1 MSNNLLTTFN
11 DHLMEFIDDILRVFP
26 NSVDVLAT
34 HKTISAIRK
43 MNPKLIIKIWKKYIA
58 DKYMTQIENNDI
70 SFFVEKDYFED
81 LTNMGNSE
89 QIVQSID
96 KLRDPIK
103 QMTKED
109 QSKSMKYMYNLSKI
123 SVLYNSQ
130 V

>member
-43 MNPKLIIKIWKKYIA
+43 MNPKLVIRIWKKYIA
-58 DKYMTQIENNDI
+58 DKYMSQIENNDI
-70 SFFVEKDYFED
+70 SFFIEKDYFED

-96 KLRDPIK
+96 RLRDPIK

-109 QSKSMKYMYNLSKI
+109 QIKSMKYIYNLSKI
-123 SVLYNSQ
+123 SMLYNSQ

>member
-11 DHLMEFIDDILRVFP
+11 DHLMEFIDDIQRVFP
-26 NSVDVLAT
+26 NDVDILT
-34 HKTISAIRK
+34 TQKSLSAIRK
-43 MNPKLIIKIWKKYIA
+43 MNPKLVIKIWKKYIA

-70 SFFVEKDYFED
+70 SFFIEKDYFED

-96 KLRDPIK
+96 RLRDPIK
-103 QMTKED
+103 QMSQEE
-109 QSKSMKYMYNLSKI
+109 QAKSMKYIYNLSKI
-123 SVLYNSQ
+123 SILYNSQ

>member
-11 DHLMEFIDDILRVFP
+11 DHLMEFIGDILRVFP

-96 KLRDPIK
+96 RLRDPIK